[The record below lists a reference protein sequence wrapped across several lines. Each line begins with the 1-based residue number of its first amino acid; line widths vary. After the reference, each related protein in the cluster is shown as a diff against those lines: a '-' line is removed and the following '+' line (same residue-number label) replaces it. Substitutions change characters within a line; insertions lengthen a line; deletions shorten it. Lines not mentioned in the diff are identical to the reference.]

1 MSKVEVGSKVPD
13 FTLTNADG
21 ETVSL
26 SSLARENG
34 IVLGFLHGT
43 YCAACLQQLTRANRY
58 SGPLD
63 AHKVEFVWIL
73 DDSLDNISTYA
84 IAADPPPRFQM
95 VPDSSPSASHH
106 FGLYT
111 ESPFGG
117 GPQPSLIYLD
127 PQLTV
132 RFLFAPD
139 DPHAA
144 LDLEALM
151 AAVHEVSG

>member
-1 MSKVEVGSKVPD
+1 MSRVEVGSQVPD
-13 FTLTNADG
+13 FTVTNAGG
-21 ETVSL
+21 EAVSL

-43 YCAACLQQLTRANRY
+43 YCAACLQQLARANRY

-63 AHKVEFVWIL
+63 AHGVEFVWIV
-73 DDSLDNISTYA
+73 DDSPDNVASYA
-84 IAADPPPRFQM
+84 VAADPPPRFQM

-106 FGLYT
+106 FGLYAD
-111 ESPFGG
+111 SRFGG
-117 GPQPSLIYLD
+117 GPQPSLVYLD

-132 RFLFAPD
+132 RFLFVPD

-144 LDLEALM
+144 LALEALM
-151 AAVHEVSG
+151 AAVHAVSG